1 MKKIDVLS
9 CYIAFV
15 PVAIW
20 HVLKGTIFAI
30 NAVIRYIIM
39 TTIAAGV
46 IEAAKIDFYIF
57 AFKD

>member
-1 MKKIDVLS
+1 MT
-9 CYIAFV
+9 F
-15 PVAIW
+15 AIW
-20 HVLKGTIFAI
+20 HIIKGTSIAV

-46 IEAAKIDFYIF
+46 VEAAEIDFYVF

>member
-1 MKKIDVLS
+1 M
-9 CYIAFV
+9 

-20 HVLKGTIFAI
+20 YIFKRSIFAI

-46 IEAAKIDFYIF
+46 VEAAEIDFYVF